1 MYPSRYWALSHRNPG
16 LMPDPEI
23 SAHLGEVLWVHGDL
37 EAAGQ
42 IWDQA
47 LQEHPDSL
55 VLNETVL
62 RFNP

>member
-1 MYPSRYWALSHRNPG
+1 
-16 LMPDPEI
+16 MPDPEV
-23 SAHLGEVLWVHGDL
+23 SAHLGEVLWAHGDL

-42 IWDQA
+42 IWGQA
-47 LQEHPDSL
+47 LQENSDSP